1 MCVIEGNDNDSHH
14 GVLRHQIIKFIEPGD
29 RVAHLNMNEADDM
42 NISILKIAC
51 IEGIGPKTFRDLIN
65 KFGSVED
72 ALTRDKR
79 SLMQIP
85 GISDIQ
91 SNAIVNKDYAEMVDS
106 QLEWAEKKKA
116 KIMTIGDED
125 YPDILKQ
132 IYDPPLVLMNM
143 GDIKPED
150 DVAFGVVGMRYPD
163 DYGKQMC
170 YKIAGGIA
178 KKGIC
183 IVSGMAKGIDSIAHR
198 AALDAGARTIAVLG
212 TSLERIYPAEN
223 KHLFDEIKEKGVVM
237 SETLIGQKQVPA
249 NFIRRNRII
258 SGLSRG
264 VVVVQAGHKSGA
276 LVTALNAN
284 EQNRDVFAV
293 PGNALKGRHTGC
305 HRLIRLGAKI
315 IENAEEVINEYPF
328 LNERLSEQKDLFF
341 EAARKT
347 KLGNDEESV
356 LSCLNKEGVHI
367 DVIYEKS
374 KLKRAQI
381 MKALLDLEIKGYVQ
395 RTKGDHYIRNI

>member
-1 MCVIEGNDNDSHH
+1 MDIASISIMCV
-14 GVLRHQIIKFIEPGD
+14 
-29 RVAHLNMNEADDM
+29 
-42 NISILKIAC
+42 
-51 IEGIGPKTFRDLIN
+51 EGIGPRLYKTMIQ
-65 KFGSVED
+65 KFGSVEQ
-72 ALTRDKR
+72 ALQQDKQTI
-79 SLMQIP
+79 MQIQ
-85 GISDIQ
+85 GITDKQAS
-91 SNAIVNKDYAEMVDS
+91 AIVKKEYEPALDMQLKWVEKNKASIITMS
-106 QLEWAEKKKA
+106 
-116 KIMTIGDED
+116 DEN

-132 IYDPPLVLMNM
+132 IYDPPPVLMMM
-143 GDIKPED
+143 GEFKHED

-198 AALDAGARTIAVLG
+198 AALDAGARSIAVMG
-212 TSLERIYPAEN
+212 TSLDTIYPAEN
-223 KHLFDEIKEKGVVM
+223 KHLFDEIKEKGVVC
-237 SETLIGQKQVPA
+237 SETLIGQAKLPS

-264 VVVVQAGHKSGA
+264 VVVVQAGTKSGS
-276 LVTALNAN
+276 LVTALSAN

-315 IENAEEVINEYPF
+315 VENADDVINEYPF
-328 LNERLSEQKDLFF
+328 LKERLNGQKDIFI

-347 KLGNDEESV
+347 KLGNEEEAV
-356 LSCLNKEGVHI
+356 LECLNKDGVHI
-367 DVIYEKS
+367 DMIFGKC
-374 KLKRAQI
+374 KLGRAQI
-381 MKALLDLEIKGYVQ
+381 MKVLLDMEIKGYVE
-395 RTKGDHYIRNI
+395 RGKGDFYVRNI

>member
-1 MCVIEGNDNDSHH
+1 
-14 GVLRHQIIKFIEPGD
+14 
-29 RVAHLNMNEADDM
+29 MNL
-42 NISILKIAC
+42 STLSIAC
-51 IEGIGPKTFRDLIN
+51 IEGIGPKTYRDLIN
-65 KFGSVED
+65 KFGSIED
-72 ALTRDKR
+72 ALTQDKR
-79 SLMQIP
+79 SLLQIP

-91 SNAIVNKDYAEMVDS
+91 SNAIKNKDYTEMVDN

-116 KIMTIGDED
+116 KIITLGDED

-132 IYDPPLVLMNM
+132 IYDPPLVIMYMGEMNA
-143 GDIKPED
+143 ED

-163 DYGKQMC
+163 DYGKKMC

-183 IVSGMAKGIDSIAHR
+183 IVSGMAKGIDAIAHR

-212 TSLERIYPAEN
+212 TSLDRIYPAEN
-223 KHLFDEIKEKGVVM
+223 KHLFDEIREKGMVM
-237 SETLIGQKQVPA
+237 SETLINQKQVPA

-258 SGLSRG
+258 SGLGRG

-293 PGNALKGRHTGC
+293 PGDILKGRHTGC

-315 IENAEEVINEYPF
+315 VENADDVINEYPF
-328 LNERLSEQKDLFF
+328 IKDRLSDQKDFF
-341 EAARKT
+341 IEALKKS
-347 KLGNDEESV
+347 KLGNEEEAV
-356 LSCLNKEGVHI
+356 LNTLNKEGVHI
-367 DVIYEKS
+367 DKIYEKC
-374 KLKRAQI
+374 KLNRAQI
-381 MKALLDLEIKGYVQ
+381 MKVLLDLEIKGYVQ
-395 RTKGDHYIRNI
+395 RTKGDNYVRNI

>member
-1 MCVIEGNDNDSHH
+1 MDIASISIMCV
-14 GVLRHQIIKFIEPGD
+14 
-29 RVAHLNMNEADDM
+29 
-42 NISILKIAC
+42 
-51 IEGIGPKTFRDLIN
+51 EGIGPGLYRSMIQ
-65 KFGSVED
+65 KFGTAESTLQQD
-72 ALTRDKR
+72 R
-79 SLMQIP
+79 SSLLSIP
-85 GISDIQ
+85 KITKIQ
-91 SNAIVNKDYAEMVDS
+91 ANAIINKDYKELVDK
-106 QLEWAEKKKA
+106 QLNWVEKKKA
-116 KIMTIGDED
+116 TIITIGDEI

-132 IYDPPLVLMNM
+132 IYDPPPVLMM
-143 GDIKPED
+143 IGEFKQED

-178 KKGIC
+178 KQGIC

-198 AALDAGARTIAVLG
+198 GALDSGARTIAVLG
-212 TSLERIYPAEN
+212 TALDRIYPAEN
-223 KHLFDEIKEKGVVM
+223 KHLFDEIKEKGVVC

-264 VVVVQAGHKSGA
+264 VVVVQAGTKSGS

-315 IENAEEVINEYPF
+315 VENADDVLNEYSF
-328 LNERLSEQKDLFF
+328 LKERFANQKNLFV
-341 EAARKT
+341 ESVKKK
-347 KLGNDEESV
+347 KLGVEEEAV
-356 LSCLNKEGVHI
+356 LTCLNKEGVHI
-367 DVIYEKS
+367 DNIFQTC
-374 KLKRAQI
+374 KLNRAEI

-395 RTKGDHYIRNI
+395 RGKGDYYIRNI

>member
-1 MCVIEGNDNDSHH
+1 MNTSTLSIMCVD
-14 GVLRHQIIKFIEPGD
+14 
-29 RVAHLNMNEADDM
+29 
-42 NISILKIAC
+42 
-51 IEGIGPKTFRDLIN
+51 GIGPGLYKLLVQ
-65 KFGSVED
+65 KFGSAENV
-72 ALTRDKR
+72 LSQKRR
-79 SLMQIP
+79 SLLSVSKITGEQA
-85 GISDIQ
+85 D
-91 SNAIVNKDYAEMVDS
+91 AIVNKKYEAMADD
-106 QLEWAEKKKA
+106 QLKWIEKKNA
-116 KIMTIGDED
+116 RITTIGDEA

-132 IYDPPLVLMNM
+132 IYDPPPVLIVM
-143 GDIKPED
+143 GSFVQSD
-150 DVAFGVVGMRYPD
+150 DLAFAVVGMRYPD

-178 KKGIC
+178 QKGIC
-183 IVSGMAKGIDSIAHR
+183 IVSGMAKGIDAIAHR
-198 AALDAGARTIAVLG
+198 AALDAGSRTIAVLG
-212 TSLERIYPAEN
+212 TAPDRIYPAEN
-223 KHLFDEIKEKGVVM
+223 KHLFDEIREKGAVI

-315 IENAEEVINEYPF
+315 TENANDVINEYPF
-328 LNERLSEQKDLFF
+328 LKERLSGQKDLFV
-341 EAARKT
+341 EAAMKT
-347 KLGNDEESV
+347 KLGEEEEAV
-356 LSCLNKEGVHI
+356 LDCLNKDGVHI
-367 DVIYEKS
+367 D
-374 KLKRAQI
+374 KLYGTCKLDRALI
-381 MKALLDLEIKGYVQ
+381 MKALLDLEIKGYVK